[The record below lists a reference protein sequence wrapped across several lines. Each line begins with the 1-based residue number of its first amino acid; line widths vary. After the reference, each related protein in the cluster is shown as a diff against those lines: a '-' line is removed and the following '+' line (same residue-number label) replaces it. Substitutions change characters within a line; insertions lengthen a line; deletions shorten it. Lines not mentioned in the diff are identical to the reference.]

1 MDITQLLAFV
11 MHNEA
16 SDLHL
21 APNNPP
27 IVRAHGAMKRVK
39 ADPLSSDDIR
49 TMLYS
54 IMSEDQRAEYERE
67 YEIDFAIAF
76 GDKSRFRVNAFT
88 NRQGAAAVFRTI
100 PSDIPT
106 MDDLD
111 LPHAVRRFADLK
123 KGIVLVVGP
132 TGSGKSTTLASII
145 DHINRTKSEHILT
158 IEDPVEFFH
167 TSQKSLINHRE
178 VGTDT
183 HSFARALKSALRED
197 PDVILVGEM
206 RDHETISLALTAAE
220 TGHLVFG
227 TLHSSSA
234 AKTVDRII
242 DVFPSGDKD
251 MIRTMIAGSLQGV
264 VAQNLMRRADGKG
277 RVAVHEILVGT
288 NAVRNL
294 IRENQIPQLYSI
306 MQTGSRH
313 GMVTMEDA
321 VNNLYESGIID
332 AQEANK
338 VLMKMDSE
346 TPAGGSSGAGGY
358 GGKKAPPP
366 PPRPQ
371 QASSLSDMAKQQDGG
386 ENAMPPNDLSAHNKM
401 GQAMSSS
408 TQHAAFET
416 GEPSSQPNVQD
427 DKNKQ
432 DDDGGISF

>member
-21 APNNPP
+21 APGSPP
-27 IVRAHGAMKRVK
+27 IVRAHGSMKRVK
-39 ADPLSSDDIR
+39 ADPLTSDDIR

-54 IMSEDQRAEYERE
+54 IMTEDQRSDYERE

-76 GDKSRFRVNAFT
+76 GEKSRFRVNAFT
-88 NRQGAAAVFRTI
+88 NRNGAAAVFRTI
-100 PSDIPT
+100 PSEIPS
-106 MDDLD
+106 MDDID
-111 LPHAVRRFADLK
+111 LPPAVRRFANLK

-132 TGSGKSTTLASII
+132 TGSGKSTTLASLI
-145 DHINRTKSEHILT
+145 DNINRTKNEHILT

-167 TSQKSLINHRE
+167 TSQKSLVNHRE

-183 HSFARALKSALRED
+183 HSFTRALKSALRED

-251 MIRTMIAGSLQGV
+251 MIRTMIASSLQGI
-264 VAQNLMRRADGKG
+264 VAQNLLKRADGKG
-277 RVAVHEILVGT
+277 RVAAHEILVGT

-294 IRENQIPQLYSI
+294 IRENQIAQIYSI

-313 GMVTMEDA
+313 GMITMEDS
-321 VNNLYESGIID
+321 VKNLYESGIID
-332 AQEANK
+332 EEEAQK
-338 VLMKMDSE
+338 VLQKMD
-346 TPAGGSSGAGGY
+346 
-358 GGKKAPPP
+358 
-366 PPRPQ
+366 
-371 QASSLSDMAKQQDGG
+371 DD
-386 ENAMPPNDLSAHNKM
+386 
-401 GQAMSSS
+401 
-408 TQHAAFET
+408 
-416 GEPSSQPNVQD
+416 PS
-427 DKNKQ
+427 KQ
-432 DDDGGISF
+432 DKKEAEKSQADSGTEEDGDNDQQEEEGISF